1 MQRKTVSTD
10 GVPRELRIA
19 FWNAAAAEALAEQS
33 VQPADP
39 GSFRG
44 RMVCAD
50 VGALRLVEFSS
61 AAIRVQRSQ
70 AHIARTKTAQ
80 YLLRLQLAGESLST
94 QSGRDAHLR
103 VGDFTLCDVTRPY
116 SVECGRG
123 AKVLTLRVDRAQ
135 LLRYVACPEALVHR
149 PVSGAHG
156 PGVLTSR
163 LLREFWACS
172 AEVSSSGAASRLSQ
186 FLLELLACAYAHA
199 PAAQASREPPGQV
212 LRARAM
218 AFIDAH
224 LCDPELDPGHIA
236 LALGVSK
243 RYVHQ
248 LFSGQGQSVS
258 CYIQRRRLEK
268 ARHALGDPCRAV
280 RSITDVALEFGFK
293 TLAHFSRCFAEEFG
307 QGPREYRA
315 QHGLDRH

>member
-10 GVPRELRIA
+10 GVPRERRIA

-33 VQPADP
+33 VQPVDP

-50 VGALRLVEFSS
+50 IGALRLVEFSS
-61 AAIRVQRSQ
+61 EAIRVQRSQ
-70 AHIARTKTAQ
+70 AHIARTTTAQ
-80 YLLRLQLAGESLST
+80 YLLRLQLAGDSLST
-94 QSGRDAHLR
+94 QSGRDARLR
-103 VGDFTLCDVTRPY
+103 AGDFTLCDVTRPY
-116 SVECGRG
+116 SVECGPG
-123 AKVLTLRVDRAQ
+123 AKVLTLRVDRAE
-135 LLRYVACPEALVHR
+135 LLRYIACPEALVHR
-149 PVSGAHG
+149 PVSGTHG
-156 PGVLTSR
+156 PGLVTSR

-172 AEVSSSGAASRLSQ
+172 AEVPLGDATGRLSQ
-186 FLLELLACAYAHA
+186 FLLELLACAYADT
-199 PAAQASREPPGQV
+199 PEVQASREPPGHV

-224 LCDPELDPGHIA
+224 LCDPDLDPAHIA
-236 LALGVSK
+236 LALGVST

-248 LFSGQGQSVS
+248 LFRGQGQSVC
-258 CYIQRRRLEK
+258 CYIQRRRLER
-268 ARHALGDPCRAV
+268 ARHVLSDPR
-280 RSITDVALEFGFK
+280 RTMRTITDVALEFGFK

-315 QHGLDRH
+315 QHSPDRH